1 VRCKI
6 GNEGNFSVAA
16 RTISRR
22 EGMSYGSSP
31 DGTFMDFRTKVILK
45 PTIIVQVQPF
55 KKMTN
60 PWVFTIFTSTSRNN
74 K

>member
-1 VRCKI
+1 M
-6 GNEGNFSVAA
+6 AA
-16 RTISRR
+16 RAISRR

-31 DGTFMDFRTKVILK
+31 DGAFVDFRAKVILE
-45 PTIIVQVQPF
+45 PTIIVQVQAL

-60 PWVFTIFTSTSRNN
+60 PWILTIFTSTSRND